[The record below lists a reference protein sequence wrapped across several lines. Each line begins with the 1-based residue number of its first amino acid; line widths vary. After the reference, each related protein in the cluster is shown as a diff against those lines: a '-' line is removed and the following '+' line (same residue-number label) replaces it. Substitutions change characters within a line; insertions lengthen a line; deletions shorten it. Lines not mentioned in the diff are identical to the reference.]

1 MNKEKLLKY
10 MGEVIYQKRKQ
21 ENITGAQLAQFVG
34 LSRTSII
41 NIERGRHQLQ
51 IDTIFK
57 ICGLFKC
64 QINELFPPVDAID
77 FEIQEK
83 VITVRKKKKIR
94 SIKVIKQ
101 TK

>member
-1 MNKEKLLKY
+1 

-21 ENITGAQLAQFVG
+21 AGITGAQLAEFIG
-34 LSRTSII
+34 LSRQSII
-41 NIERGRHQLQ
+41 NVERGRHQLQ

-64 QINELFPPVDAID
+64 QINDLFPPVDVIN
-77 FEIQEK
+77 FEIHEK
-83 VITVRKKKKIR
+83 VVTVKKQKKIR

-101 TK
+101 HQQQ

>member
-1 MNKEKLLKY
+1 MDKAKLLQY
-10 MGEVIYQKRKQ
+10 MGETIRAKRQ
-21 ENITGAQLAQFVG
+21 ASGITGQQLADFVG
-34 LSRTSII
+34 LTRTSIL
-41 NIERGRHQLQ
+41 NVEAGRHQLQ

-57 ICGLFKC
+57 ICGLLKC
-64 QINELFPPVDAID
+64 QINDLFPPVDAIN

-83 VITVRKKKKIR
+83 TVTVKRQKTIR